1 MESVPKPAYLNIWL
15 NEERIARFGDVDFL
29 TLRVRIGWRQPQQV
43 PTILST
49 LSDIPEAP
57 SDHRFE
63 VLRQT
68 DGKYTLIP
76 EGYGRFRFG
85 KGPLFIDLARQGDYV
100 PFAEYLEYG
109 NNMIKKYQPDFDYTQ
124 SEEQAYILLG
134 TLKRLNEVREK
145 LQGLREYLWYARPH
159 KTEKAMPP
167 VKEPERDIRAAV
179 LQDVI
184 GMSTRD
190 IGDTLGF
197 KPPKDSQI
205 KRENAAVR
213 AAAQRGRQLL
223 EHYFGADGWRQKVE
237 WMREERTR
245 WLAMED
251 QPKKQIYYLLAEYRG
266 TSLAEEEKV
275 GQQDGFDHLLEEWIA
290 ALERDDPSTAAKIRD
305 MDPRFEQAIYKLT

>member
-1 MESVPKPAYLNIWL
+1 MQGVPKPAYLDIWL
-15 NEERIARFGDVDFL
+15 NEKWIARFGDVDVL
-29 TLRVRIGWRQPQQV
+29 TLRVRIEWRQAQQV
-43 PTILST
+43 PTILSS
-49 LSDIPEAP
+49 LSEIPEAP
-57 SDHRFE
+57 TDHRFE

-68 DGKYTLIP
+68 DGKYTLVP

-109 NNMIKKYQPDFDYTQ
+109 NNMIKQYQPDFDYTQ

-134 TLKRLNEVREK
+134 TLKRLNEIREK
-145 LQGLREYLWYARPH
+145 LQGLREYLWYARPG
-159 KTEKAMPP
+159 KEKAVPP

-197 KPPKDSQI
+197 KPPNDPHI

-213 AAAQRGRQLL
+213 VAAQRGRQLL
-223 EHYFGADGWRQKVE
+223 EYYFGANGWRQKVE

-245 WLAMED
+245 WLSMENE
-251 QPKKQIYYLLAEYRG
+251 PKKQIYYLLAEYHG
-266 TSLAEEEKV
+266 TSLEDEERV
-275 GQQDGFDHLLEEWIA
+275 GRQDGFDHLLEEWIA
-290 ALERDDPSTAAKIRD
+290 ALERDDLSAAAEIRD
-305 MDPRFEQAIYKLT
+305 MDPRFEQAIHKLT